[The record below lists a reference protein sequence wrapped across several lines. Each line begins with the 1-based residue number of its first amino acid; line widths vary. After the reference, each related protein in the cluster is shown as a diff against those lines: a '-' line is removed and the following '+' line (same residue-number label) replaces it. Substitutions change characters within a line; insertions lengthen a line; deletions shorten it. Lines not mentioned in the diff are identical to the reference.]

1 MKLLELRV
9 RDFRSL
15 VDVQLPLRGLNVMI
29 GPNGAGKT
37 ALLETIQLLQHS
49 SQQQMSSFIVDHG
62 GIDSLINRGNGGHR
76 PNQISIEL
84 LVDVENPQRSAE
96 PMVYTVEL
104 LSLQRSPAKGMERL
118 EWQRDPAASLPLR
131 YIDAQ
136 GERVR
141 YFDPETKRL
150 NEPDWQLRANELAL
164 AQMPKGK
171 LFQEPEAFRDL
182 LASAVYQSFLDVS
195 PRSPVRLPQ
204 ALTPGMRPGLNGEGL
219 YSALFNMRSKA
230 RDVYERILA
239 LLEQAFPGFQRI
251 EFDVVGT
258 GQVTLM
264 WLERYS
270 KQPLYPNQLSEGTL
284 RFLWLATS
292 LLSPAIPPILMLDEP
307 EVSLHPELL
316 MLLAALLE
324 EASLNSQI
332 VVATHAPDLIRWLRP
347 EQVLVVDKADG
358 ASSFTWADTLQLD
371 EWLKEY
377 TLDDLWLMG
386 NLGGRP

>member
-1 MKLLELRV
+1 MRLLELHV

-15 VDVQLPLRGLNVMI
+15 IDVKLPLRDLNVII

-37 ALLETIQLLQHS
+37 ALLETIQLLQRG
-49 SQQQMSSFIVDHG
+49 SQQQLEDFILTQG
-62 GIDSLINRGNGGHR
+62 GIDALINRGNGGRR
-76 PNQISIEL
+76 PNRTTIEL

-104 LSLQRSPAKGMERL
+104 ASLQHSPAKGAERL
-118 EWQRDPAASLPLR
+118 EWQIQPDPPPLR

-141 YFDPETKRL
+141 YFDPQTKRL
-150 NEPDWQLRANELAL
+150 EAPDWQLRPNELAL
-164 AQMPKGK
+164 AQMTKGK
-171 LFQEPEAFRDL
+171 LFQEPEALRDL
-182 LASAVYQSFLDVS
+182 LANAVYQSFLDVS

-204 ALTPGMRPGLNGEGL
+204 ALTTTIRPGPNGEGL
-219 YSALFNMRSKA
+219 YSALFNLRSKA
-230 RDVYERILA
+230 PDTYARILA

-251 EFDVVGT
+251 EFDVVGA

-264 WLERYS
+264 WLERS
-270 KQPLYPNQLSEGTL
+270 SRQPLYPNQLSEGTL
-284 RFLWLATS
+284 RFLWLITS

-316 MLLAALLE
+316 MLLAAVLQD
-324 EASLNSQI
+324 AAANSQI
-332 VVATHAPDLIRWLRP
+332 MVATHSPELIRWLQP
-347 EQVLVVDKADG
+347 EQVLVADKTDG
-358 ASSFTWADTLQLD
+358 ASNFTWADTLRLD

-386 NLGGRP
+386 TLGGRP

>member
-15 VDVQLPLRGLNVMI
+15 VDIDVPLRGLNVMI

-37 ALLETIQLLQHS
+37 ALLETIQLLQRG
-49 SQQQMSSFIVDHG
+49 SQQQLDDFIVDHG
-62 GIDSLINRGNGGHR
+62 GIDSLINRGNGGRR
-76 PNQISIEL
+76 PNRTSIEL
-84 LVDVENPQRSAE
+84 LVDVNNPQRSVE

-104 LSLQRSPAKGMERL
+104 ISLQRSPAKGMERL
-118 EWQRDPAASLPLR
+118 EWQLYPAPPLR

-150 NEPDWQLRANELAL
+150 KEPDWQLRANELAL
-164 AQMPKGK
+164 AQMPKNK
-171 LFQEPEAFRDL
+171 LFQEPEALRDL
-182 LASAVYQSFLDVS
+182 LASAVYQSSLDVS

-204 ALTPGMRPGLNGEGL
+204 ALTTGMRPGPNGEGL
-219 YSALFNMRSKA
+219 YSALFNLRSKA
-230 RDVYERILA
+230 PDIYERILA
-239 LLEQAFPGFQRI
+239 LLEQAFPGFERL
-251 EFDVVGT
+251 EFDVVGA

-264 WLERYS
+264 WLERSS

-284 RFLWLATS
+284 RFLWLVTS
-292 LLSPAIPPILMLDEP
+292 LLSLAIPPLLLLDEP

-316 MLLAALLE
+316 MLLAAVLQD
-324 EASLNSQI
+324 AAVNSQI
-332 VVATHAPDLIRWLRP
+332 VVATHSPELIRWLQP
-347 EQVLVVDKADG
+347 DQVLVVDKVEG
-358 ASSFTWADTLQLD
+358 ASSFTWADTLRLD

-386 NLGGRP
+386 TLGGRP

>member
-15 VDVQLPLRGLNVMI
+15 VDVRLPLRGLTVMI

-37 ALLETIQLLQHS
+37 ALLETIQLLQRG
-49 SQQQMSSFIVDHG
+49 SQQQLDEFIVEHG
-62 GIDSLINRGNGGHR
+62 GIDSLINRGNGGRR
-76 PNQISIEL
+76 PNRTAIEL
-84 LVDVENPQRSAE
+84 LVDVDNPQRSAE

-118 EWQRDPAASLPLR
+118 EWQILRDPPPLR

-141 YFDPETKRL
+141 YFDPETKHL
-150 NEPDWQLRANELAL
+150 QEPDWQLRANELAL

-204 ALTPGMRPGLNGEGL
+204 ALRTGMRPGPNGEGL
-219 YSALFNMRSKA
+219 YSALFNLRSKA
-230 RDVYERILA
+230 PDIYERILA
-239 LLEQAFPGFQRI
+239 LLEQAFPGFERI
-251 EFDVVGT
+251 EFDVVGA

-264 WLERYS
+264 WLERSS

-284 RFLWLATS
+284 RFLWLITS
-292 LLSPAIPPILMLDEP
+292 LLSPAIPPLLMLDEP

-316 MLLAALLE
+316 MLLAAVLQD
-324 EASLNSQI
+324 AAANSQI
-332 VVATHAPDLIRWLRP
+332 LVATHSPDLIRWLRP
-347 EQVLVVDKADG
+347 EQVLVADKTDG
-358 ASSFTWADTLQLD
+358 ASSFTWADTLRLD
-371 EWLKEY
+371 DWLKEY

>member
-15 VDVQLPLRGLNVMI
+15 VDINVPLRSLNVMI

-37 ALLETIQLLQHS
+37 TLLETIQLLQRG
-49 SQQQMSSFIVDHG
+49 SQQQLDEFIVEHG
-62 GIDSLINRGNGGHR
+62 GIDALINRGNGGRR
-76 PNQISIEL
+76 PNRTAIEL
-84 LVDVENPQRSAE
+84 LVDVANPQRSAE

-118 EWQRDPAASLPLR
+118 EWQILRDPPPLR

-141 YFDPETKRL
+141 YFDPETKHL
-150 NEPDWQLRANELAL
+150 LEPDWQLRANELAL
-164 AQMPKGK
+164 AQMPKNK
-171 LFQEPEAFRDL
+171 LFQEPETFRDL

-204 ALTPGMRPGLNGEGL
+204 ALTTTMRPGPNGEGL
-219 YSALFNMRSKA
+219 YSALFNLRSKA
-230 RDVYERILA
+230 GDTYERILA
-239 LLEQAFPGFQRI
+239 LLQQAFPGFERI
-251 EFDVVGT
+251 EFDVVGA

-264 WLERYS
+264 WLERS
-270 KQPLYPNQLSEGTL
+270 SRQPLYPNQLSEGTL
-284 RFLWLATS
+284 RFLWLVTS
-292 LLSPAIPPILMLDEP
+292 LLSPAIPPLLMLDEP

-316 MLLAALLE
+316 MLLAAVLQD
-324 EASLNSQI
+324 AAATSQ
-332 VVATHAPDLIRWLRP
+332 VLVATHSPDLIRWLRP
-347 EQVLVVDKADG
+347 EQVLVADKTEG
-358 ASSFTWADTLQLD
+358 ASSFTWADTLRLD

-386 NLGGRP
+386 TLGGRP

>member
-1 MKLLELRV
+1 MNLLELRV

-15 VDVQLPLRGLNVMI
+15 VDVNVPLRGLNVMI

-37 ALLETIQLLQHS
+37 ALLETIQLLQRG
-49 SQQQMSSFIVDHG
+49 SQQQLDEFIVEHG
-62 GIDSLINRGNGGHR
+62 GIDALIHRGNGGRR
-76 PNQISIEL
+76 PNRTAIEL
-84 LVDVENPQRSAE
+84 LVDVANPQRSAE

-118 EWQRDPAASLPLR
+118 EWQILRDPPPLR

-141 YFDPETKRL
+141 YFDPETKHL
-150 NEPDWQLRANELAL
+150 QEPDWQLRANELAL

-204 ALTPGMRPGLNGEGL
+204 ALTTGMRPGPNGEGL
-219 YSALFNMRSKA
+219 YSALFNLRSKA
-230 RDVYERILA
+230 PDIYERILA
-239 LLEQAFPGFQRI
+239 LLEQAFPGFERI
-251 EFDVVGT
+251 EFDVVGA

-264 WLERYS
+264 WLERSS

-284 RFLWLATS
+284 RFLWLITS
-292 LLSPAIPPILMLDEP
+292 LLSPAIPPLLMVDEP

-316 MLLAALLE
+316 MLLAAVLQD
-324 EASLNSQI
+324 AAANSQI
-332 VVATHAPDLIRWLRP
+332 LVATHSPDLIRWLRP
-347 EQVLVVDKADG
+347 EQVLVMDKIDG
-358 ASSFTWADTLQLD
+358 ATSVTWADSLNLAA
-371 EWLKEY
+371 WLEEY
-377 TLDDLWLMG
+377 TLRDLWLMG
-386 NLGGRP
+386 TLGGRP